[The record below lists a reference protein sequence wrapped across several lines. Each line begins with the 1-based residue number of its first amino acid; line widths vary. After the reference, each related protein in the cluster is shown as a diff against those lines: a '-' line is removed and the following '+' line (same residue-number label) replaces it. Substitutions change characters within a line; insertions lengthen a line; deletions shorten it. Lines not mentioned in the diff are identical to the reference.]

1 MDVGVGVS
9 DAIQRFVETE
19 CPQNGDVGAE
29 SDTGL
34 AELERVEGVSIDAS
48 FGGYFG
54 DRHAAAGPSETDA
67 VPEIFDAF
75 RGLNRDGLL
84 DDHYFRR

>member
-67 VPEIFDAF
+67 VPELLYAF
-75 RGLNRDGLL
+75 GHLDGDGFLGG
-84 DDHYFRR
+84 HFFRR